1 MEIILN
7 FTYEKIFFIKK
18 YMFIPRIMLK
28 FTIMGCS
35 CADTPHF
42 AVRKESVGVVW
53 GEITA
58 LANFIKNS
66 LISDIC
72 RY

>member
-42 AVRKESVGVVW
+42 AVRKESVGVV
-53 GEITA
+53 
-58 LANFIKNS
+58 
-66 LISDIC
+66 
-72 RY
+72 